1 MAFATIAAGAGA
13 IKTLSNLAGA
23 RNQAQGMLDAGRDS
37 LLTARYNINQRKKE
51 AQYNQFQSLEQGHR
65 VASQIQTG
73 AMQAEGSA
81 KASAGASGAVV
92 DGGTPQAVLTNIA
105 QEGLNAQRD
114 AILNTKN
121 QMKAIRRDTENQNK
135 TEWNQANAYA
145 EGLKRDAKRT
155 IDNSRLQAVADI
167 AQTAASVYSAGTA
180 GGTKAFTWGLE
191 GAKVASEVKGMSDAQ
206 KRHTSNYSKLTKG
219 KGSNKGFTDMSKVKP
234 RGEIQGYSMDKRRRT
249 GGAESSRTSDRLW
262 HQMKTRSFDFS
273 KAGFKRMFGFGEGR
287 VNYGAGGKAYNFL
300 RGRGVRGRAA
310 SKTYKY

>member
-13 IKTLSNLAGA
+13 FKTLSNLAGA
-23 RNQAQGMLDAGRDS
+23 TGDAQGMLDSGRDS
-37 LLTARYNINQRKKE
+37 LLTARYNINQRKINT
-51 AQYNQFQSLEQGHR
+51 QYNQFQSLEQGHK

-73 AMQAEGSA
+73 AMQAEEKA
-81 KASAGASGAVV
+81 KAQAGSSGAVV

-121 QMKAIRRDTENQNK
+121 QMKAIKRDADYQNE
-135 TEWNQANAYA
+135 TEWNQANVYA
-145 EGLKRDAKRT
+145 KNMRKEAKRT

-167 AQTAASVYSAGTA
+167 AQTAASVYTAGTA

-191 GAKVASEVKGMSDAQ
+191 GAKIASDVNSA
-206 KRHTSNYSKLTKG
+206 RHRGGSRHHKTKG
-219 KGSNKGFTDMSKVKP
+219 YGSNKGFTDMSKVKP
-234 RGEIQGYSMDKRRRT
+234 KGEIQGYSMDKRRRT
-249 GGAESSRTSDRLW
+249 GGAESSRTTDRLI
-262 HQMKTRSFDFS
+262 HQMKTRDWDFS
-273 KAGFKRMFGFGEGR
+273 KAGFKRMLGFGKGR

-300 RGRGVRGRAA
+300 RGRGGSGKAA

>member
-13 IKTLSNLAGA
+13 FKTLSNLAGA
-23 RNQAQGMLDAGRDS
+23 TGDAQGMLDSGRDS
-37 LLTARYNINQRKKE
+37 LLTARYNINQRKIN
-51 AQYNQFQSLEQGHR
+51 AQYNQFQSLEQGHK

-73 AMQAEGSA
+73 AMQAEEKA
-81 KASAGASGAVV
+81 KAQAGSSGAVV

-121 QMKAIRRDTENQNK
+121 QMKAIKRDTDYQNE
-135 TEWNQANAYA
+135 TEWNQANVYA
-145 EGLKRDAKRT
+145 KNMRDEAKRT

-167 AQTAASVYSAGTA
+167 AQTAASVYTAGTA

-191 GAKVASEVKGMSDAQ
+191 GAKIASDVNSA
-206 KRHTSNYSKLTKG
+206 RHRGGSRHHKTKG
-219 KGSNKGFTDMSKVKP
+219 YGSNKGFTDMSKVKS
-234 RGEIQGYSMDKRRRT
+234 RDIQGYSMDKRRRT
-249 GGAESSRTSDRLW
+249 GGAESSRTTDRLM
-262 HQMKTRSFDFS
+262 HQMKTRDWDFS
-273 KAGFKRMFGFGEGR
+273 KEGFKRMLGFGKGR

-300 RGRGVRGRAA
+300 RGRGGSGRAA